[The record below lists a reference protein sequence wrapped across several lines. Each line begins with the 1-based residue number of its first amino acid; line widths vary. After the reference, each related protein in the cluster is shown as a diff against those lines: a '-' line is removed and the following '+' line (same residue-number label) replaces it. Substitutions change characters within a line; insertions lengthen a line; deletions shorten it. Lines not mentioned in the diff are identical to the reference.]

1 MVEGTVKTQSQS
13 KARGSTIKR
22 PRLTALLDESG
33 ARFLLLLAP
42 AGYGK
47 TTLAREWTEGRKG
60 VVWYGGGPAMGDVA
74 ALAAGVAEALTAQ
87 EEVAERLQ
95 ILAARGQPAGVLA
108 KAVAAAVPKDAGLML
123 VIDDYQYVAE
133 SSDADAFMSELT
145 SLTTFRLL
153 LTSRVR
159 PPWLTPRM
167 TVYGEATVLEM
178 AELAFTDEEAQEV
191 LGTDGGKAP
200 EAIVSQAHGWP
211 AVIGLAA
218 MRGAQAGP
226 DAELQAEDLYDYF
239 AEDLFEKSSAEL
251 KNALF
256 LLALGGDAS
265 VEAARE
271 LLGPDHDRLLA
282 EATERGFLGRGPRSS
297 AAIHPLLRGF
307 LVTKVY
313 ELAAEEMDAVAG
325 QVVHCLAHAG
335 LWDTCLAALQ
345 AVPRADLVAS
355 TLTDAL
361 SPLLASGRVAT
372 LKQWLELSRVHE
384 LNSPIFLLA
393 EAEVALRERDDTRA
407 QTLGERSG
415 RLLENADLAARAHLT
430 AARAAHMHQD
440 AEGVASNCD
449 RAQSLTTDSGIRFEA
464 LWLAFLSA
472 TELQTQLVGS
482 LFERLQELEDD
493 YPDRT
498 LRLRLGE
505 ALLAAERGRP
515 REGIRTYELSWPLL
529 GQVLDPLIRTAFLNQ
544 YLYVSWLVA
553 RYDQALDLARQLT
566 TEARVSGLEF
576 ALDHAL
582 IGRAAAL
589 IGSRKLLSAQR
600 TLDQLQ
606 RERRLDSE
614 VIALQA
620 TVQTARL
627 RIALGDLEGARVLFL
642 RPPPEGVPLTMLGE
656 FHGYRGV
663 VLASLGQL
671 EAAEAAFDDAV
682 GFSGYAEATVLS
694 HLGRAVIGLQRRPH
708 AREDAADALRN
719 MVTQGYLDGVVTV
732 CRAYPSL
739 ALAAS
744 GDSGVNRSL
753 TELFVTSRDIALGRR
768 AGLEMPRELRR
779 AEGLSSRE
787 REVYEL
793 LAQGRTNR
801 EIARTLFISESTAKV
816 HVRHIFEKLGVHSRA
831 EAARASTREE
841 SSDRDA

>member
-60 VVWYGGGPAMGDVA
+60 VVWYGGGPARGDVA

-133 SSDADAFMSELT
+133 SSDADAFMSELM
-145 SLTTFRLL
+145 SLTKFRLL

-167 TVYGEATVLEM
+167 AVYGEATVIEM
-178 AELAFTDEEAQEV
+178 GELAFTDEEAQEV
-191 LGTDGGKAP
+191 LGAEGGKSP

-218 MRGAQAGP
+218 MRGAQARP
-226 DAELQAEDLYDYF
+226 DSALQAEDLYDYF
-239 AEDLFEKSSAEL
+239 AEDLFEKASPEL

-256 LLALGGDAS
+256 LLALGGDTDID
-265 VEAARE
+265 VARE
-271 LLGPDHDRLLA
+271 LLGQEHDSLAA
-282 EATERGFLGRGPRSS
+282 EATERGFLGRGSLSS

-307 LVTKVY
+307 LVTKFH
-313 ELAAEEMDAVAG
+313 ELDTEEMNTVARR
-325 QVVHCLAHAG
+325 VVHCLARSE

-345 AVPRADLVAS
+345 TVPLTDMVAS
-355 TLTDAL
+355 TLSDAL
-361 SPLLASGRVAT
+361 FPLLASGRVAT
-372 LKQWLELSRVHE
+372 LKQWLELSRAHN
-384 LNSPIFLLA
+384 LTSPIFLLA

-472 TELQTQLVGS
+472 TELQTQLVDP
-482 LFERLQELEDD
+482 LLERLQELEDS

-498 LRLRLGE
+498 LRLRLGK
-505 ALLAAERGRP
+505 ALLAAETGRP
-515 REGIRTYELSWPLL
+515 RESIRAYELARPLL
-529 GQVLDPLIRTAFLNQ
+529 EHVRDPLTRTGFLNQ
-544 YLYVSWLVA
+544 HLFVCCLMA
-553 RYDQALDLARQLT
+553 RYDQALDLAYELT
-566 TEARVSGLEF
+566 TEARLSGLEF
-576 ALDHAL
+576 VLDHAL

-589 IGSRKLLSAQR
+589 IGSRKLLIAQQ

-606 RERRLDSE
+606 RERQLDSE
-614 VIALQA
+614 VVALQA
-620 TVQTARL
+620 TLQTARL

-642 RPPPEGVPLTMLGE
+642 TPPQDAVPLAMLGE
-656 FHGYRGV
+656 FHGYRGL
-663 VLASLGQL
+663 VLASIGQFD
-671 EAAEAAFDDAV
+671 AAEAAFRDAV
-682 GFSGYAEATVLS
+682 EFSRYAEATVLS
-694 HLGRAVIGLQRRPH
+694 RLGRAVVGIQQRPH
-708 AREDAADALRN
+708 AREEAADA
-719 MVTQGYLDGVVTV
+719 VQTVVAQGYLDGVVTA
-732 CRAYPSL
+732 CRAYPAL
-739 ALAAS
+739 AVAAS
-744 GDSGVNRSL
+744 GDPALNRSL
-753 TELFVTSRDIALGRR
+753 TELFVASRDIALGRR

-779 AEGLSSRE
+779 SEGLSPRE
-787 REVYEL
+787 REVHEL

-801 EIARTLFISESTAKV
+801 QIAKTLFISESTTKV

-831 EAARASTREE
+831 EAARASAAEE
-841 SSDRDA
+841 GSDRGA